1 MRLLLVEDDEGLR
14 RQLSKDL
21 ARGGFAVDQAMNVRD
36 ADHMILQEN
45 YDVVILDRGLP
56 DGDGISLVSTLRL
69 AGNRVPVLM
78 LTVRD
83 AWQEKVEALSSGADD
98 YLTKPFHLQELLARL
113 HALIRRRHGQAAPA
127 AIQWDAIQLDEVR
140 QSVMVAG
147 VDIPLSGVEFRLL
160 RFFMMHPGHV
170 LSRARLYDHIYGDR
184 ADNDSNVI
192 EVYVSHL
199 RGKLGRDLIKTRR
212 GQGYVFADPATA

>member
-14 RQLSKDL
+14 LQLSKDL

-36 ADHMILQEN
+36 ADHMIQQEN

-56 DGDGISLVSTLRL
+56 DGDGISLLSTLRL

-127 AIQWDAIQLDEVR
+127 AIQCGAIQLDEVR
-140 QSVMVAG
+140 RSVMVAG

-160 RFFMMHPGHV
+160 RYFMMHPGHV
-170 LSRARLYDHIYGDR
+170 LSRSRLYDHIYDDG

-199 RGKLGRDLIKTRR
+199 RSKLGRDVIKTRR